1 MAATDGDG
9 MVPLAVLLRREMS
22 WERIE
27 NPDIIYGEASESKKG
42 EDFTLVMT
50 ECQRVPQRPDTTF
63 SVFAVM
69 PLPYQSQ
76 MDGCFVHTYLSVC
89 RTDLFLE
96 RIPDSDICAR
106 SPLLADLVHLISSMQ
121 LFDGHNG
128 SAAAIYSKEN
138 LLNNVLSSIPSEFSR
153 NEWVQALPRALVAGF
168 IKTDK
173 DFKEMGTILC
183 KFCIGLRDLMVSGTT
198 VTFVIIDGWV
208 VTVASVGDSRCVLES
223 AEGSVYFLST
233 DHRLE
238 DNEEEYVLM
247 LFVVERITT
256 HGGEVGRMNVAGG
269 AETTLAMDLRCW
281 PGGLCLS
288 RSIGDQD
295 VGEFILPIPH
305 VKQVKV
311 YSLLHL
317 DLHRA
322 MTFYALPF
330 DDNAISEGKKDQ
342 LHMEMLQCSIRP
354 MYYDHLN
361 KNAKL
366 SNAGG
371 RLVISSDGVWDA
383 LSAEKVLSCCRGLP
397 AEAAAFRIVK
407 EAVQPKGI
415 RDDTTCIVVDILPP
429 EKISPSFPNFKRSG
443 KGMFK
448 SMFRRRSS
456 ESSLFSDRDYS
467 EADMVEEIF
476 EDGSPVL
483 AHRLDPEYS
492 ACPMF
497 RPFNCAICQLEMK
510 PGEGISLHDNST
522 KHGTINP
529 WDGPFLCAACNTKK
543 EAMEGRR

>member
-50 ECQRVPQRPDTTF
+50 ECQRVPRRPDTTF
-63 SVFAVM
+63 SVFA
-69 PLPYQSQ
+69 
-76 MDGCFVHTYLSVC
+76 
-89 RTDLFLE
+89 
-96 RIPDSDICAR
+96 
-106 SPLLADLVHLISSMQ
+106 

-173 DFKEMGTILC
+173 DFKEMA
-183 KFCIGLRDLMVSGTT
+183 RVSGTT
-198 VTFVIIDGWV
+198 VTFVIIDRWV

-238 DNEEEYVLM
+238 DNEEE
-247 LFVVERITT
+247 VERITA

-269 AETTLAMDLRCW
+269 AEFGPLRCW

-305 VKQVKV
+305 VKQV
-311 YSLLHL
+311 
-317 DLHRA
+317 
-322 MTFYALPF
+322 
-330 DDNAISEGKKDQ
+330 
-342 LHMEMLQCSIRP
+342 
-354 MYYDHLN
+354 
-361 KNAKL
+361 KL

-456 ESSLFSDRDYS
+456 ESSLFSNRDYS